1 MASGGYFMK
10 KLTIIT
16 LSFFLIFLT
25 KNIFASCDLTQVK
38 DLERKKDGAVR
49 LFARNGN
56 FEAAILDKAN
66 DCATDDIIIDLTQ
79 NEKIEYFDFVTKMKL
94 APARYTAYISEND
107 TIGILQYEGLA
118 APLDY
123 YLQSNNIE
131 FPQDQMLKLGGRNT
145 IAVAYSKNTKQIYSN
160 DDIINSN
167 NQTVPSTY
175 EDLLSLAEQL
185 KSSGIEY
192 PVTGM
197 FNNDRDLAIM
207 FINIYLSLEGELFK
221 DSESPK
227 IAIRNKIGI
236 KSLEMMKSVI
246 DYSNPELLSSDN
258 ATVEKNWTDG
268 NAAIGIFW
276 ASQYNELNSDTTSIH
291 MALSLD
297 GAKAP
302 ASTIWFKGFTVA
314 RYVVEAEAVA
324 AMNTM
329 KYTFDNLVNSDNEIW
344 VNNINNNPGASAIMA
359 NIDAGVPDFPINPYV
374 SLMVESIGSAIKEFL
389 VDGGKPKSI
398 LKQMEK
404 DYTSLA
410 KELEYR

>member
-1 MASGGYFMK
+1 MK
-10 KLTIIT
+10 KITAIT
-16 LSFFLIFLT
+16 LSILLIFLVRT
-25 KNIFASCDLTQVK
+25 AYATCDLTQVK

-49 LFARNGN
+49 LFARTGN
-56 FEAAILDKAN
+56 FEAAILDGSN
-66 DCATDDIIIDLTQ
+66 DCATDDILVDLTQ
-79 NEKIEYFDFVTKMKL
+79 SEKIEYFDFVEKMKL
-94 APARYTAYISEND
+94 APARYTAYVSEND

-160 DDIINSN
+160 DEIINSN
-167 NQTVPSTY
+167 NQTVPTTY

-192 PVTGM
+192 PISGM

-207 FINIYLSLEGELFK
+207 FVNMYLSLGGELFK
-221 DSESPK
+221 GPESPK
-227 IAIRNKIGI
+227 ITIRNKIGI
-236 KSLEMMKSVI
+236 KSLEMMKSVV
-246 DYSNPELLSSDN
+246 DYSNPEHLTSDS
-258 ATVEKNWTDG
+258 ATIEKSWKDG
-268 NAAIGIFW
+268 NAAIGLFW
-276 ASQYNELNSDTTSIH
+276 ASQYNELNSENTSIH
-291 MALSLD
+291 MALKLD
-297 GAKAP
+297 GGNTP

-329 KYTFDNLVNSDNEIW
+329 KYTFDNLADTDHEIW
-344 VNNINNNPGASAIMA
+344 INDMDNNPGASAIMA
-359 NIDAGVPDFPINPYV
+359 NIDAGTPDFPINPYV
-374 SLMVESIGSAIKEFL
+374 SLLVESVGSSIKEFL
-389 VDGGKPKSI
+389 VDGGKPKSV